1 MPYLGLIY
9 LVILVIALIDI
20 INTDDAAVR
29 GLPKFAWVILV
40 VMLPL
45 VGALVW
51 LAVGRPATNERP
63 HRQHTSAASE
73 FPEYDHPGRYVPQD
87 PEADREFLQQLRDR
101 AEQQRQTARKQQ
113 RAADRSDRPDDMG
126 PPPAST

>member
-1 MPYLGLIY
+1 MDVPYLGLIY

-20 INTDDAAVR
+20 IKTDDAAVR

-51 LAVGRPATNERP
+51 LAVGRPAADERP
-63 HRQHTSAASE
+63 RRQHSGAASE
-73 FPEYDHPGRYVPQD
+73 FPEYDHPGRYVPRD

-101 AEQQRQTARKQQ
+101 AEQQRQTAREQQQ
-113 RAADRSDRPDDMG
+113 RAADRTDDG
-126 PPPAST
+126 DQPPATS

>member
-51 LAVGRPATNERP
+51 LAVGRPTADERP
-63 HRQHTSAASE
+63 HRQDTGANSE
-73 FPEYDHPGRYVPQD
+73 FPEYDHPGRYIPQD

-101 AEQQRQTARKQQ
+101 AEQQRQTAREQQ
-113 RAADRSDRPDDMG
+113 RATDRSDRPDDHG
-126 PPPAST
+126 PTAP

>member
-20 INTDDAAVR
+20 IKTDDAAVR

-51 LAVGRPATNERP
+51 LAVGRPAADERP
-63 HRQHTSAASE
+63 HRQDSGAASE

-87 PEADREFLQQLRDR
+87 PEADREFCSSCEIAPRNNVR
-101 AEQQRQTARKQQ
+101 
-113 RAADRSDRPDDMG
+113 
-126 PPPAST
+126 PPANNNAPPTALTTAISHRPLHRA

>member
-9 LVILVIALIDI
+9 LVIMVIALIDI
-20 INTDDAAVR
+20 ITTDDTAVR

-51 LAVGRPATNERP
+51 LAVGRPTADERP
-63 HRQHTSAASE
+63 RRQHSGAASE

-101 AEQQRQTARKQQ
+101 AEKQRQTAREQQ
-113 RAADRSDRPDDMG
+113 RAADRTDDG
-126 PPPAST
+126 DQPPTTS

>member
-20 INTDDAAVR
+20 IKTDDAAVR

-51 LAVGRPATNERP
+51 LAVGRPAADERP
-63 HRQHTSAASE
+63 HRQDSGAASE

-101 AEQQRQTARKQQ
+101 AEKQRQTAREQQ
-113 RAADRSDRPDDMG
+113 RAADRTDDG
-126 PPPAST
+126 DQPPATS

>member
-40 VMLPL
+40 VMLPEPSRVCRRL
-45 VGALVW
+45 SNL
-51 LAVGRPATNERP
+51 
-63 HRQHTSAASE
+63 
-73 FPEYDHPGRYVPQD
+73 
-87 PEADREFLQQLRDR
+87 
-101 AEQQRQTARKQQ
+101 
-113 RAADRSDRPDDMG
+113 
-126 PPPAST
+126 

>member
-45 VGALVW
+45 IGALVW
-51 LAVGRPATNERP
+51 LAVGRPIGDERP
-63 HRQHTSAASE
+63 RRQPSGAASE
-73 FPEYDHPGRYVPQD
+73 FPEYDHPGR
-87 PEADREFLQQLRDR
+87 PETDREFLQQLRDR
-101 AEQQRQTARKQQ
+101 AEQQRQTAREQQ
-113 RAADRSDRPDDMG
+113 RAADRSDRPDDRDS
-126 PPPAST
+126 PPATP

>member
-20 INTDDAAVR
+20 ITTDDAAVR
-29 GLPKFAWVILV
+29 GLPKFAWVVLV

-45 VGALVW
+45 IGALVW
-51 LAVGRPATNERP
+51 LAVGRPMGDEQPR
-63 HRQHTSAASE
+63 RQHSGAASE
-73 FPEYDHPGRYVPQD
+73 FPEYDRPGRYIPQD

-101 AEQQRQTARKQQ
+101 AEQQRQTAREQQ
-113 RAADRSDRPDDMG
+113 RAADRSERPDDTS
-126 PPPAST
+126 PPPASK

>member
-20 INTDDAAVR
+20 ITTDDAAVR

-51 LAVGRPATNERP
+51 LAVGRPMGDERP
-63 HRQHTSAASE
+63 RRQHPGAASE
-73 FPEYDHPGRYVPQD
+73 FPEYDHPGRYIPQD

-101 AEQQRQTARKQQ
+101 AEQQRQTAREQQ
-113 RAADRSDRPDDMG
+113 RAADRSDRPDDTG

>member
-9 LVILVIALIDI
+9 LVILVVALIDI
-20 INTDDAAVR
+20 IRTDDAAVR
-29 GLPKFAWVILV
+29 GLPKFAWVVLV

-45 VGALVW
+45 VGGLVW
-51 LAVGRPATNERP
+51 LAVGRPTADERP
-63 HRQHTSAASE
+63 RRQSGATTE

-87 PEADREFLQQLRDR
+87 PEADREFLQQVRDR
-101 AEQQRQTARKQQ
+101 AEQQRRTAREHQ
-113 RAADRSDRPDDMG
+113 RAVDRSDRPDDSG